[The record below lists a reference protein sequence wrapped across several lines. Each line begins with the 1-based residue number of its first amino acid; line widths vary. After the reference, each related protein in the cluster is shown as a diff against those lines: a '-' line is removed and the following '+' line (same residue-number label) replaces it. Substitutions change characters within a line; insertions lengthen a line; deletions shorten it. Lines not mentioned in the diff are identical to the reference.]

1 MIATSQQK
9 LKNALKVYFI
19 MGSTNCNGRCPK
31 EVLSAAIKGGITM
44 FQFREKG
51 DGALTGQEKYALAEE
66 LQFICK
72 EADIPFIVND
82 DIELALSINADGVH
96 IGQDDEPAQ
105 HVREKLKNKIL
116 GISVH
121 NIQEARQEIKNG
133 ADYFGVGPIYST
145 KTKEDAN
152 KVQGLTIITELRASG
167 ITTPIVGIGG
177 ITADKAASVI
187 DAGAD
192 GVSIITA
199 ISHADDIEIASR
211 RLKESVLG

>member
-1 MIATSQQK
+1 M
-9 LKNALKVYFI
+9 
-19 MGSTNCNGRCPK
+19 
-31 EVLSAAIKGGITM
+31 
-44 FQFREKG
+44 
-51 DGALTGQEKYALAEE
+51 AEE

-72 EADIPFIVND
+72 EANIPFIVND

-133 ADYFGVGPIYST
+133 ADYFGVGPIYPT

-167 ITTPIVGIGG
+167 ITTQ
-177 ITADKAASVI
+177 SL
-187 DAGAD
+187 
-192 GVSIITA
+192 
-199 ISHADDIEIASR
+199 E
-211 RLKESVLG
+211 